1 MQIEQLWKNA
11 IKTTCKK
18 ANKSIGTKIN
28 KEGIKHVKQAD
39 ILDKIEMNG
48 TCNSFATLKDH
59 KVIFMNHPTTRL
71 INRSKNEVRRRSKYI
86 LDQLNTELICKL
98 IVNEWKN
105 TASVIKWFK
114 NINNK
119 KLYKVL
125 QFNIKVFT
133 HLLRRNRYMKLYNL
147 LKNMFLLKEK
157 M

>member
-1 MQIEQLWKNA
+1 
-11 IKTTCKK
+11 
-18 ANKSIGTKIN
+18 
-28 KEGIKHVKQAD
+28 
-39 ILDKIEMNG
+39 MNG
-48 TCNSFATLKDH
+48 TCNSFVTLKDH

-71 INRSKNEVRRRSKYI
+71 INRSKNEVGRRGKYI

-119 KLYKVL
+119 KLYKFL

-147 LKNMFLLKEK
+147 LKDMFLLKEK
-157 M
+157 T